1 MKTKTMLSN
10 VLALVVVLSISMLA
24 LVGCT
29 DGAPEDTPEDAQA
42 VTSEVAENI
51 QATDEQ
57 TEAVE
62 AIPETTVEDNTTSVA
77 ATPNSDNNTTHI
89 ASQGSSGG
97 NSGATVPNAPKAQS
111 VPSKPAH
118 EHNWVPITDTQTII
132 DREAWTEYKH
142 YTCCS
147 CGKNSRDDADF
158 VSHCRN
164 TGCSTST
171 MTVPI
176 QHTAQTHTET
186 VTVGY
191 KCDCGATK

>member
-1 MKTKTMLSN
+1 MKTKTMLSS
-10 VLALVVVLSISMLA
+10 VLALVVALSISMLA

-62 AIPETTVEDNTTSVA
+62 ATSETTVEDNATNVA
-77 ATPNSDNNTTHI
+77 ATADDNGAVTYI
-89 ASQGSSGG
+89 ASQDTSGS
-97 NSGATVPNAPKAQS
+97 NSGANVQSTSKAQS
-111 VPSKPAH
+111 APSKPAH
-118 EHNWVPITDTQTII
+118 QHNWVPITDTQTVI
-132 DREAWTEYKH
+132 DQEAWTEYKH
-142 YTCCS
+142 YTCCT

-158 VSHCRN
+158 VSHCRS

-176 QHTAQTHTET
+176 QHPVQKHTET
-186 VTVGY
+186 ITIGY
-191 KCDCGATK
+191 RCDCGATK